1 MNFYLILALC
11 SAVSMASSGVIARL
25 SGLGAAELTF
35 YRLFVGALC
44 LGVLV
49 LVLGKQAD
57 LKQKPDRR
65 IVLNGILLASFMLC
79 FLKAISFI
87 SLANTIMLV
96 YLAPALAAIAAHFL
110 FREKLDLAS
119 GLLIALSFFG
129 FAMLQQFKLD
139 LVLTAEQWP
148 GFVYGLMS
156 LFTYTGFLLANRH
169 SGKSASPLQ
178 RAFYQLLL
186 GALCVLPFLTAAPI
200 PAADTLIWVLLAGF
214 FPGFLAIYL
223 AIVALEHLPTRVF
236 GTLAYIEPV
245 AVILAGWWLFQE
257 TLSLLQLGG
266 VALILLAGLVQSV
279 LHQRPHAQN
288 QSTPNQSAKSKA
300 AEFSQ

>member
-1 MNFYLILALC
+1 MNLYLILALI

-25 SGLGAAELTF
+25 SSLPAAELTF
-35 YRLFVGALC
+35 YRLFVGAIC
-44 LGVLV
+44 LFALV
-49 LVLGKQAD
+49 LILGKQAE

-65 IVLNGILLASFMLC
+65 ILLNGVLLASFMLC

-87 SLANTIMLV
+87 SLANAIMLV

-119 GLLIALSFFG
+119 GLLIALSFLG

-139 LVLTAEQWP
+139 LVLNEAQWP
-148 GFVYGLMS
+148 GFVYGMLS
-156 LFTYTGFLLANRH
+156 LLTYTGFLLANRH
-169 SGKSASPLQ
+169 SGQSDSPLQ
-178 RAFYQLLL
+178 RAFYQLMI
-186 GALCVLPFLTAAPI
+186 GALCVLPFLSGPPI
-200 PAADTLIWVLLAGF
+200 PAADSLIWVFLAGF

-245 AVILAGWWLFQE
+245 AVILAGWLLFQE
-257 TLSLLQLGG
+257 KLSLLQLGG
-266 VALILLAGLVQSV
+266 VALILLAGLTQSM
-279 LHQRPHAQN
+279 LHQHQL
-288 QSTPNQSAKSKA
+288 KSIQTHGKTA
-300 AEFSQ
+300 I

>member
-1 MNFYLILALC
+1 MNLYLILALI

-25 SGLGAAELTF
+25 SGLAPAELTF
-35 YRLFVGALC
+35 YRLFVGAIC
-44 LGVLV
+44 LFALV
-49 LVLGKQAD
+49 LLLGKQAE

-65 IVLNGILLASFMLC
+65 IVLNGVLLASFMMC

-87 SLANTIMLV
+87 SLANAIMLV

-110 FREKLDLAS
+110 FHEKLDLAS
-119 GLLIALSFFG
+119 GLLIVLSFLG

-139 LVLTAEQWP
+139 LVLTEAQWP
-148 GFVYGLMS
+148 GFVYGMLS

-169 SGKSASPLQ
+169 SGQSESPLQ
-178 RAFYQLLL
+178 RAFYQLMI
-186 GALCVLPFLTAAPI
+186 GALCVLPFLNATPLPNI
-200 PAADTLIWVLLAGF
+200 DELPWVFLAGF

-223 AIVALEHLPTRVF
+223 AIIALEHLPTRVF

-257 TLSLLQLGG
+257 KLSLLQVGG

-279 LHQRPHAQN
+279 LHQQPARER
-288 QSTPNQSAKSKA
+288 A
-300 AEFSQ
+300 AA

>member
-1 MNFYLILALC
+1 VNLYLIFALI
-11 SAVSMASSGVIARL
+11 SAVSMASSGVIARM
-25 SGLGAAELTF
+25 SGLAAAELTF

-44 LGVLV
+44 LLGLV
-49 LVLGKQAD
+49 LLLGKQAE

-87 SLANTIMLV
+87 SLANAIMLV

-110 FREKLDLAS
+110 FHEKLDLAS
-119 GLLIALSFFG
+119 GLLIVLSFLG

-139 LVLTAEQWP
+139 LVLTEAQWP
-148 GFVYGLMS
+148 GFVYGMLS

-169 SGKSASPLQ
+169 SGQSESPLQ
-178 RAFYQLLL
+178 RAFYQLMI
-186 GALCVLPFLTAAPI
+186 GALCVLPFLNATPLPNI
-200 PAADTLIWVLLAGF
+200 DELPWVFLAGF

-223 AIVALEHLPTRVF
+223 AIIALEHLPTRVF

-257 TLSLLQLGG
+257 KLSLLQVGG

-279 LHQRPHAQN
+279 LHQQPARER
-288 QSTPNQSAKSKA
+288 A
-300 AEFSQ
+300 AA

>member
-1 MNFYLILALC
+1 MNLYLILALI

-25 SGLGAAELTF
+25 SGLAAAELTF

-44 LGVLV
+44 LGALV
-49 LVLGKQAD
+49 LLLGKQTE

-65 IVLNGILLASFMLC
+65 IVLNGVLLASFMLC

-87 SLANTIMLV
+87 SLANAIMLV

-110 FREKLDLAS
+110 FHEKLDLAS
-119 GLLIALSFFG
+119 GLLIALSFLG

-139 LVLTAEQWP
+139 LVLTEAQWP
-148 GFVYGLMS
+148 GFVYGMLS
-156 LFTYTGFLLANRH
+156 LVTYTGFLLANRH
-169 SGKSASPLQ
+169 SGKSESPLQ
-178 RAFYQLLL
+178 RAFYQLII
-186 GALCVLPFLTAAPI
+186 GAFCVLPFLNAAPL
-200 PAADTLIWVLLAGF
+200 PNTNELLWVFLAGF

-245 AVILAGWWLFQE
+245 AVILAGWWLFSE
-257 TLSLLQLGG
+257 TLSPLQLGG
-266 VALILLAGLVQSV
+266 VAMILLAGLVQSL
-279 LHQRPHAQN
+279 LHQQQKPVQADLQHRPQA
-288 QSTPNQSAKSKA
+288 
-300 AEFSQ
+300 

>member
-1 MNFYLILALC
+1 MNLYLIFALI
-11 SAVSMASSGVIARL
+11 SAVSMASSGVIARM
-25 SGLGAAELTF
+25 SGLAAAELTF

-44 LGVLV
+44 LLGLV
-49 LVLGKQAD
+49 LLLGKQAE

-87 SLANTIMLV
+87 SLANAIMLV

-110 FREKLDLAS
+110 FDEKLDLAS
-119 GLLIALSFFG
+119 GLLIALSFLG

-139 LVLTAEQWP
+139 LVLTEAQWP
-148 GFVYGLMS
+148 GFVYGMLS

-169 SGKSASPLQ
+169 SGQSESPLQ
-178 RAFYQLLL
+178 RAFYQLMI
-186 GALCVLPFLTAAPI
+186 GALCVLPFLNATPLPNI
-200 PAADTLIWVLLAGF
+200 DELPWVFLAGF

-223 AIVALEHLPTRVF
+223 AIIALEHLPTRVF

-257 TLSLLQLGG
+257 KLSLLQVGG

-279 LHQRPHAQN
+279 LHQQPARER
-288 QSTPNQSAKSKA
+288 A
-300 AEFSQ
+300 AA

>member
-1 MNFYLILALC
+1 MNLYLIFALI
-11 SAVSMASSGVIARL
+11 SAVSMASSGVIARM
-25 SGLGAAELTF
+25 SGLAAAELTF

-44 LGVLV
+44 LLGLV
-49 LVLGKQAD
+49 LLLGKQAE

-87 SLANTIMLV
+87 SLANAIMLV

-110 FREKLDLAS
+110 FHEKLDLAS
-119 GLLIALSFFG
+119 GLLIVLSFLG

-139 LVLTAEQWP
+139 LVLTEAQWP
-148 GFVYGLMS
+148 GFVYGMLS

-169 SGKSASPLQ
+169 SGQSESPLQ
-178 RAFYQLLL
+178 RAFYQLMI
-186 GALCVLPFLTAAPI
+186 GALCVLPFLNATPL
-200 PAADTLIWVLLAGF
+200 PNFDELPWVFLAGF

-223 AIVALEHLPTRVF
+223 AIIALEHLPTRVF

-257 TLSLLQLGG
+257 KLSLLQVGG

-279 LHQRPHAQN
+279 LHQQPACER
-288 QSTPNQSAKSKA
+288 
-300 AEFSQ
+300 AEA

>member
-1 MNFYLILALC
+1 MNLYLILALI
-11 SAVSMASSGVIARL
+11 SAIAMASSGVIARL
-25 SGLGAAELTF
+25 SGLAAAELTF

-44 LGVLV
+44 LLGLV
-49 LVLGKQAD
+49 LLLGKQAE

-65 IVLNGILLASFMLC
+65 IVLNGVLLASFMLC

-87 SLANTIMLV
+87 SLANAIMLV

-110 FREKLDLAS
+110 FREKLDPLS
-119 GLLIALSFFG
+119 GLLIALSFLG

-139 LVLTAEQWP
+139 LVLTEAQWP
-148 GFVYGLMS
+148 GFVYGVLS

-169 SGKSASPLQ
+169 SGQSASPLQ
-178 RAFYQLLL
+178 RAFYQLII
-186 GALCVLPFLTAAPI
+186 GALCVLPFLSAAPV
-200 PAADTLIWVLLAGF
+200 PQADALLWVFLAGV

-257 TLSLLQLGG
+257 KLSLLQLGG
-266 VALILLAGLVQSV
+266 VALILLAGLMQSV
-279 LHQRPHAQN
+279 LHQQPARTA
-288 QSTPNQSAKSKA
+288 TAR
-300 AEFSQ
+300 

>member
-1 MNFYLILALC
+1 MNLYLIFALI
-11 SAVSMASSGVIARL
+11 SAVSMASSGVIARM
-25 SGLGAAELTF
+25 SGLAAAELTF

-44 LGVLV
+44 LLGLV
-49 LVLGKQAD
+49 LLLGKQAE

-87 SLANTIMLV
+87 SLANAIMLV

-110 FREKLDLAS
+110 FHEKLDLAS
-119 GLLIALSFFG
+119 GLLIVLSFLG

-139 LVLTAEQWP
+139 LVLTEAQWP
-148 GFVYGLMS
+148 GFVYGMLS

-169 SGKSASPLQ
+169 SGQSESPLQ
-178 RAFYQLLL
+178 RAFYQLMI
-186 GALCVLPFLTAAPI
+186 GALCVLPFLNATPL
-200 PAADTLIWVLLAGF
+200 PNFDELPWVFLAGF

-223 AIVALEHLPTRVF
+223 AIIALEHLPTRVF

-257 TLSLLQLGG
+257 KLSLLQVGG

-279 LHQRPHAQN
+279 LHQQPARER
-288 QSTPNQSAKSKA
+288 A
-300 AEFSQ
+300 AA

>member
-1 MNFYLILALC
+1 MNLYLIFALI
-11 SAVSMASSGVIARL
+11 SAVSMASSGVIARM
-25 SGLGAAELTF
+25 SGLAAAELTF

-44 LGVLV
+44 LLGLV
-49 LVLGKQAD
+49 LLLGKQAE

-87 SLANTIMLV
+87 SLANAIMLV

-110 FREKLDLAS
+110 FHEKLDLAS
-119 GLLIALSFFG
+119 GLLIVLSFLG

-139 LVLTAEQWP
+139 LVLTEAQLP
-148 GFVYGLMS
+148 GFVYGMLS

-169 SGKSASPLQ
+169 SGQSESPLQ
-178 RAFYQLLL
+178 RAFYQLMI
-186 GALCVLPFLTAAPI
+186 GAVCVLPFLNATPLPNI
-200 PAADTLIWVLLAGF
+200 DELPWVFLAGF
-214 FPGFLAIYL
+214 VPGFLAIYL
-223 AIVALEHLPTRVF
+223 AIIALEHLPTRVF

-257 TLSLLQLGG
+257 KLSLLQVGG
-266 VALILLAGLVQSV
+266 VALILLAGLMQSV
-279 LHQRPHAQN
+279 LHQQPARER
-288 QSTPNQSAKSKA
+288 A
-300 AEFSQ
+300 AA

>member
-1 MNFYLILALC
+1 MNLYLILALI
-11 SAVSMASSGVIARL
+11 SAIAMASSGVIARL
-25 SGLGAAELTF
+25 SGLAAAELTF

-44 LGVLV
+44 LFGLV
-49 LVLGKQAD
+49 LLLGKQAE

-65 IVLNGILLASFMLC
+65 IVLNGVLLASFMLC

-87 SLANTIMLV
+87 SLANAIMLV

-110 FREKLDLAS
+110 FREKLDPLS
-119 GLLIALSFFG
+119 GLLIALSFLG

-139 LVLTAEQWP
+139 LVLTEAQWP
-148 GFVYGLMS
+148 GFVYGVLS

-169 SGKSASPLQ
+169 SGQSASPLQ
-178 RAFYQLLL
+178 RAFYQLII
-186 GALCVLPFLTAAPI
+186 GALCVLPFLSAAPV
-200 PAADTLIWVLLAGF
+200 PQADALLWVFLAGV

-257 TLSLLQLGG
+257 KLSLLQLGG
-266 VALILLAGLVQSV
+266 VALILLAGLMQSV
-279 LHQRPHAQN
+279 LHQQPARTA
-288 QSTPNQSAKSKA
+288 TAR
-300 AEFSQ
+300 

>member
-1 MNFYLILALC
+1 MNLYLIFALI
-11 SAVSMASSGVIARL
+11 SAVSMASSGVIARM
-25 SGLGAAELTF
+25 SGLAAAELTF

-44 LGVLV
+44 LLGLV
-49 LVLGKQAD
+49 LLLGKQAE

-87 SLANTIMLV
+87 SLANAIMLV

-110 FREKLDLAS
+110 FHEKLDLAS
-119 GLLIALSFFG
+119 GLLIVLSFLG

-139 LVLTAEQWP
+139 LVLTEAQLP
-148 GFVYGLMS
+148 GFVYGMLS

-169 SGKSASPLQ
+169 SGQSESPLQ
-178 RAFYQLLL
+178 RAFYQLMI
-186 GALCVLPFLTAAPI
+186 GALCVLPFLNATPLPNI
-200 PAADTLIWVLLAGF
+200 DELPWVFLAGF

-223 AIVALEHLPTRVF
+223 AIIALEHLPTRVF

-257 TLSLLQLGG
+257 KLSLLQVGG

-279 LHQRPHAQN
+279 LHQQPARER
-288 QSTPNQSAKSKA
+288 A
-300 AEFSQ
+300 AA

>member
-1 MNFYLILALC
+1 MNLYLILALI

-25 SGLGAAELTF
+25 SGLAAAELTF

-44 LGVLV
+44 LLALV
-49 LVLGKQAD
+49 LLLGKQTE

-65 IVLNGILLASFMLC
+65 IVLNGVLLASFMLC

-87 SLANTIMLV
+87 SLANAIMLV

-110 FREKLDLAS
+110 FHEKLDLAS
-119 GLLIALSFFG
+119 GLLIALSFLG

-139 LVLTAEQWP
+139 LVLTEAQWP
-148 GFVYGLMS
+148 GFVYGMLS

-169 SGKSASPLQ
+169 SGNSESPLQ
-178 RAFYQLLL
+178 RAFYQLII
-186 GALCVLPFLTAAPI
+186 GALCVLPFLNAAPI
-200 PAADTLIWVLLAGF
+200 PNTNELLWVFLAGF

-245 AVILAGWWLFQE
+245 AVILAGWWLFSE

-266 VALILLAGLVQSV
+266 VAMILLAGLVQSL
-279 LHQRPHAQN
+279 LHQQQGSGQIEPQPRPQ
-288 QSTPNQSAKSKA
+288 P
-300 AEFSQ
+300 

>member
-1 MNFYLILALC
+1 MNLYLIFALI
-11 SAVSMASSGVIARL
+11 SAVSMASSGVIARM
-25 SGLGAAELTF
+25 SGLAAAELTF

-44 LGVLV
+44 LLGLV
-49 LVLGKQAD
+49 LLLGKQAE

-87 SLANTIMLV
+87 SLANAIMLV

-110 FREKLDLAS
+110 FHEKLDLAS
-119 GLLIALSFFG
+119 GLLIVLSFLG

-139 LVLTAEQWP
+139 LVLTEAQWP
-148 GFVYGLMS
+148 GFVYGMLS

-169 SGKSASPLQ
+169 SGQSESPLQ
-178 RAFYQLLL
+178 RAFYQLMI
-186 GALCVLPFLTAAPI
+186 GALCVLPFLNATPLPNI
-200 PAADTLIWVLLAGF
+200 DELPWVFLAGF

-223 AIVALEHLPTRVF
+223 AIIALEHLPTRVF

-257 TLSLLQLGG
+257 KLSLLQVGG

-279 LHQRPHAQN
+279 LHQQPARER
-288 QSTPNQSAKSKA
+288 A
-300 AEFSQ
+300 AA

>member
-1 MNFYLILALC
+1 MNLYLILALI

-25 SGLGAAELTF
+25 SGLAAAELTF
-35 YRLFVGALC
+35 YRLFVGAIC
-44 LGVLV
+44 LFGLV
-49 LVLGKQAD
+49 LLLGKLAE

-65 IVLNGILLASFMLC
+65 IMLNGVLLASFMLC

-87 SLANTIMLV
+87 SLANAIMLV

-110 FREKLDLAS
+110 FAEKLDPIS
-119 GLLIALSFFG
+119 GLLIALSFLG

-139 LVLTAEQWP
+139 LVLTPAQWP
-148 GFVYGLMS
+148 GFVYGMLS
-156 LFTYTGFLLANRH
+156 LLTYTGFLLANRH
-169 SGKSASPLQ
+169 SGQSNSPLQ
-178 RAFYQLLL
+178 RAFYQLLI
-186 GALCVLPFLTAAPI
+186 GALCLLPFLQQAEL
-200 PAADTLIWVLLAGF
+200 PAAHSWIWIALAGF

-245 AVILAGWWLFQE
+245 SVILAGWWLFAE

-266 VALILLAGLVQSV
+266 VTLILFAGLIQSV
-279 LHQRPHAQN
+279 LHKQRCDM
-288 QSTPNQSAKSKA
+288 T
-300 AEFSQ
+300 

>member
-1 MNFYLILALC
+1 MNLYLIFALI
-11 SAVSMASSGVIARL
+11 SAVSMASSGVIARM
-25 SGLGAAELTF
+25 SGLAAAELTF

-44 LGVLV
+44 LLGLV
-49 LVLGKQAD
+49 LLLGKQAE

-65 IVLNGILLASFMLC
+65 IVLNGVLLASFMMC

-87 SLANTIMLV
+87 SLANAIMLV

-110 FREKLDLAS
+110 FHEKLDLAS
-119 GLLIALSFFG
+119 GLLIVLSFLG

-139 LVLTAEQWP
+139 LVLTEAQWP
-148 GFVYGLMS
+148 GFVYGMLS

-169 SGKSASPLQ
+169 SGQSESPLQ
-178 RAFYQLLL
+178 RAFYQLMI
-186 GALCVLPFLTAAPI
+186 GALCVLPFLNATPLPNI
-200 PAADTLIWVLLAGF
+200 DELPWVFLAGF

-223 AIVALEHLPTRVF
+223 AIIALEHLPTRVF

-257 TLSLLQLGG
+257 KLSLLQVGG

-279 LHQRPHAQN
+279 LHQQPARER
-288 QSTPNQSAKSKA
+288 A
-300 AEFSQ
+300 AA

>member
-1 MNFYLILALC
+1 MNLYLIFALI
-11 SAVSMASSGVIARL
+11 SAVSMASSGVIARM
-25 SGLGAAELTF
+25 SGLAAAELTF

-44 LGVLV
+44 LLGLV
-49 LVLGKQAD
+49 LLLGKQAE

-65 IVLNGILLASFMLC
+65 IVLNGILLTSFMLC

-87 SLANTIMLV
+87 SLANAIMLV

-110 FREKLDLAS
+110 FHEKLDLAS
-119 GLLIALSFFG
+119 GLLIVLSFLG

-139 LVLTAEQWP
+139 LVLTEAQWP
-148 GFVYGLMS
+148 GFVYGMLS

-169 SGKSASPLQ
+169 SGQSESPLQ
-178 RAFYQLLL
+178 RAFYQLMI
-186 GALCVLPFLTAAPI
+186 GALCVLPFLNATPLPNI
-200 PAADTLIWVLLAGF
+200 DELPWVFLAGF

-223 AIVALEHLPTRVF
+223 AIIALEHLPTRVF

-257 TLSLLQLGG
+257 KLSLLQVGG

-279 LHQRPHAQN
+279 LHQQPARER
-288 QSTPNQSAKSKA
+288 A
-300 AEFSQ
+300 AA

>member
-1 MNFYLILALC
+1 MNLYLIFALI
-11 SAVSMASSGVIARL
+11 SAVSMASSGVIARM
-25 SGLGAAELTF
+25 SGLAAAELTF

-44 LGVLV
+44 LLGLV
-49 LVLGKQAD
+49 LLLGKQAE

-87 SLANTIMLV
+87 SLANAIMLV

-110 FREKLDLAS
+110 FQEKLDLAS
-119 GLLIALSFFG
+119 GLLIVLSFLG

-139 LVLTAEQWP
+139 LVLTEAQWP
-148 GFVYGLMS
+148 GFVYGMLS

-169 SGKSASPLQ
+169 SGQSESPLQ
-178 RAFYQLLL
+178 RAFYQLMI
-186 GALCVLPFLTAAPI
+186 GALCVLPFLNATPLPNI
-200 PAADTLIWVLLAGF
+200 DELPWVFLAGF

-223 AIVALEHLPTRVF
+223 AIIALEHLPTRVF

-257 TLSLLQLGG
+257 KLSLLQVGG

-279 LHQRPHAQN
+279 LHQQPARER
-288 QSTPNQSAKSKA
+288 A
-300 AEFSQ
+300 AA

>member
-1 MNFYLILALC
+1 VNLYLIFALI
-11 SAVSMASSGVIARL
+11 SAVSMASSGVIARM
-25 SGLGAAELTF
+25 SGLAAAELTF

-44 LGVLV
+44 LLGLV
-49 LVLGKQAD
+49 LLLGKQAE

-87 SLANTIMLV
+87 SLANAIMLV

-110 FREKLDLAS
+110 FHEKLDLAS
-119 GLLIALSFFG
+119 GLLIVLSFLG

-139 LVLTAEQWP
+139 LVLTEAQLP
-148 GFVYGLMS
+148 GFVYGMLS

-169 SGKSASPLQ
+169 SGQSESPLQ
-178 RAFYQLLL
+178 RAFYQLMI
-186 GALCVLPFLTAAPI
+186 GALCVLPFLNATPLPNI
-200 PAADTLIWVLLAGF
+200 DELPWVFLAGF

-223 AIVALEHLPTRVF
+223 AIIALEHLPTRVF

-257 TLSLLQLGG
+257 KLSLLQVGG

-279 LHQRPHAQN
+279 LHQQPARER
-288 QSTPNQSAKSKA
+288 A
-300 AEFSQ
+300 AA